1 MKKLLFTC
9 VLFFI
14 SSSIFAQVNPNYHV
28 EIVRDSFGVPHIFG
42 KTDADC
48 SYGLVYAACEDDYTT
63 VQWGL
68 LLARGKL
75 GLTMGIEGAKIDYA
89 VQLLGVPDFI
99 EKHYNDLSPETRK
112 LLEAG
117 AAAGNDWAKKNPD
130 RLFFKSLLPIRPTD
144 FIAGYMLS
152 MALMTGVDGAIKS
165 VVGESMPTIEY
176 NKDARGSNALAMNSN
191 VTADGNVYL
200 DCNAHQP

>member
-1 MKKLLFTC
+1 MMKKVFSGTLLLLLC
-9 VLFFI
+9 I
-14 SSSIFAQVNPNYHV
+14 AGFAQRNPNYNV

-48 SYGLVYAACEDDYTT
+48 SYGLVYCACEDDFST

-75 GLTMGIEGAKIDYA
+75 GLKLGIEGAKIDYA

-99 EKHYNDLSPETRK
+99 NEHYEKDLTPECKK

-117 AAAGNDWAKKNPD
+117 AAAGNDYLKKHPEKV
-130 RLFFKSLLPIRPTD
+130 L
-144 FIAGYMLS
+144 
-152 MALMTGVDGAIKS
+152 
-165 VVGESMPTIEY
+165 
-176 NKDARGSNALAMNSN
+176 
-191 VTADGNVYL
+191 
-200 DCNAHQP
+200 